1 MIVVPG
7 LNSLPG
13 ILNLT
18 ATSMERILAAC
29 PNIRKIGNLLSWNL
43 RRWVR
48 KYVIFCLFH
57 VKISW

>member
-18 ATSMERILAAC
+18 AASMERILAAC

-43 RRWVR
+43 KR
-48 KYVIFCLFH
+48 
-57 VKISW
+57 